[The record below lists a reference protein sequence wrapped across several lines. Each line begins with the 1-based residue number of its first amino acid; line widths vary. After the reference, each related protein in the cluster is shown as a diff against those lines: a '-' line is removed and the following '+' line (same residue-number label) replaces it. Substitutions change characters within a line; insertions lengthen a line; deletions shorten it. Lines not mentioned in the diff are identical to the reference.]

1 MKFVLRSLATA
12 SALLLMAV
20 TGAAADWKPAG
31 PITMLI
37 GFAAGGGEMYD
48 LAADPHEMTN
58 LYDDPAHA
66 AMRADLEALIDS
78 RADDM
83 IPLQPQVGLA

>member
-20 TGAAADWKPAG
+20 TGAAADWKLAG

-37 GFAAGGGEMYD
+37 GFAAGGG
-48 LAADPHEMTN
+48 ADTQ
-58 LYDDPAHA
+58 A
-66 AMRADLEALIDS
+66 RRSGSID
-78 RADDM
+78 R
-83 IPLQPQVGLA
+83 QPCR

>member
-12 SALLLMAV
+12 STLLLMAV

-37 GFAAGGGEMYD
+37 GFAAGGG
-48 LAADPHEMTN
+48 ADTA
-58 LYDDPAHA
+58 YFGKAHFSTYHTYEPTGTPECVTSSA
-66 AMRADLEALIDS
+66 
-78 RADDM
+78 
-83 IPLQPQVGLA
+83 QY